1 MLGPRPINVRFLA
14 ATNRPLG
21 DLMAAGA
28 FREDLFF
35 RLSVFPIHVPPLR
48 DRREDIPALA
58 RHFLAR
64 SQSPDDQARS
74 GTMSLAS

>member
-1 MLGPRPINVRFLA
+1 
-14 ATNRPLG
+14 
-21 DLMAAGA
+21 MAAGL

-58 RHFLAR
+58 AGFLAQV
-64 SQSPDDQARS
+64 SLDPDERLPCA
-74 GTMSLAS
+74 TT